1 MGIALP
7 GMLGYILIEELT
19 VPTDDGYHASSL
31 SWGKVQVDDPV
42 LQDKK
47 LDSFNKVAPTFWQ
60 GGILLNYCPVGLR
73 SDQ

>member
-1 MGIALP
+1 
-7 GMLGYILIEELT
+7 MLGYILIEELT
-19 VPTDDGYHASSL
+19 VSTDDGYHASSL
-31 SWGKVQVDDPV
+31 SWSKVQVDDHV